1 MEDVAGEALGVNAD
15 ERGGSGKVAH
25 DEGEALFEAAVGKM
39 AFKAVDAE
47 MAEFA
52 GEIRLS
58 HSVEAK
64 LWGTQTSS
72 LTAL

>member
-1 MEDVAGEALGVNAD
+1 
-15 ERGGSGKVAH
+15 
-25 DEGEALFEAAVGKM
+25 M

-58 HSVEAK
+58 DWVEAK
-64 LWGTQTSS
+64 LWSTQTTS
-72 LTAL
+72 LQRFDIDW